1 MSTKDMLQRSLTYEE
16 ALLRNYQNYANLAQ
30 STEIGQLFEDLIA
43 EKTLQINKLKTML
56 KRYCGA

>member
-1 MSTKDMLQRSLTYEE
+1 MLQRSLTYEE
-16 ALLRNYQNYANLAQ
+16 ALLRNYQNYANLTQ